1 MFRGFKLLSLL
12 GLVFTCNACSG
23 VSYMSNS
30 SLAELEGTNFRQD
43 SNLFDTSNGAKQYG
57 ALVFKKD
64 SSKGIREEGNAFAV
78 ALKRQKNEFFGEATL
93 FQTKNE
99 NKTYIDRAMFDLG
112 VDRRNRGI
120 NLGMTLRF

>member
-1 MFRGFKLLSLL
+1 MFKGLKILSLL

-30 SLAELEGTNFRQD
+30 SLAELEGTNFNQGSD
-43 SNLFDTSNGAKQYG
+43 FDTSNGAKQYG

-64 SSKGIREEGNAFAV
+64 SKKGVMEEGNAFAV
-78 ALKRQKNEFFGEATL
+78 ALKRQRSEFFGEATL
-93 FQTKNE
+93 FQTKNQD
-99 NKTYIDRAMFDLG
+99 KTFIDRAMFDLG